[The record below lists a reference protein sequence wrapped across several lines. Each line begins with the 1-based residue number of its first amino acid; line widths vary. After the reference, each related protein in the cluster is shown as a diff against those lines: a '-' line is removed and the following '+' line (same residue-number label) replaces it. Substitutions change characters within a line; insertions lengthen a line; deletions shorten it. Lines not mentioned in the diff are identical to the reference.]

1 MNIGKFAI
9 ARAETDLEAAVSAYI
24 GSMPF
29 LWLNIGDAPDPNS
42 ARGLVERNAIAL
54 LSGFNRSGGDSP
66 SNNWLGHHSDR
77 EKIRKSGLWNSN
89 HVDETYDP
97 SFLNVME
104 SCIDATT
111 TRGASQ

>member
-24 GSMPF
+24 GSMTF
-29 LWLNIGDAPDPNS
+29 LWLNVNDAPGPES
-42 ARGLVERNAIAL
+42 ARGLIERNAIAL
-54 LSGFNRSGGDSP
+54 LSGYDRSGCDTP
-66 SNNWLGHHSDR
+66 STNWLGHHSDR
-77 EKIRKSGLWNSN
+77 EKIRKSGIWNNN
-89 HVDETYDP
+89 HVGETYDL